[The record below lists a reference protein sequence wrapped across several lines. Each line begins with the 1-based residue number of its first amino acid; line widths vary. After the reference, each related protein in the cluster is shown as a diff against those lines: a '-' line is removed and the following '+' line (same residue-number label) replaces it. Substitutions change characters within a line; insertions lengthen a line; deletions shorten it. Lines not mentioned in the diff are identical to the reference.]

1 MKGAVMTQRNKSSK
15 YRGTFTEVVL
25 CKAISNIHRAK
36 KLLELAV
43 AFPKQGHSPVTQFC
57 P

>member
-1 MKGAVMTQRNKSSK
+1 MTQRNKSSK
-15 YRGTFTEVVL
+15 DRGTFTEVVL

-36 KLLELAV
+36 KFLELAV